1 MMLVVSI
8 GHAGQ
13 QVLMQG
19 KQIGQ
24 CKALIYLIM
33 QTNQSMICRL
43 VFLDVWMVCIITKL
57 DKSHQTSLLR
67 KNTKTVQLLEGRA
80 DLSEGCDLCDL
91 QHGSNRE
98 TKKELTRTRPK
109 YNNK

>member
-1 MMLVVSI
+1 
-8 GHAGQ
+8 
-13 QVLMQG
+13 
-19 KQIGQ
+19 
-24 CKALIYLIM
+24 M

-43 VFLDVWMVCIITKL
+43 VFLDVWMVCIITEL

-67 KNTKTVQLLEGRA
+67 KNTKTMQLLEGRV